1 MQKMIY
7 SKYSNERA
15 EEFQI
20 RTDICEEKNR
30 SRFVRKV
37 ACTDKSREHLQKIE
51 YNKDVLK
58 QMFESTNIRINECQ
72 IEDGTLILEYLD
84 GESLETL
91 INNAIEADDIA
102 QAITLITQ
110 YKNII
115 RTVYKG
121 SEIKYT
127 DQFYRIFG
135 ECQLPEQLIWTRNL
149 DIDLILPNII
159 IVGDTWN
166 VIDYEWTFDFP
177 IPLNF
182 LFYRAIKCFVFG
194 NSQRAGALEEI
205 LYREFEITKDERTVY
220 DTMEKSFQR
229 YTKGD
234 LISVGEVLNDNF
246 AEKYIN
252 IPSLLEQK
260 LITTEV
266 FWESGDGFSEIQKER
281 IKTPIEQDI
290 RWNIDVPVGVENI
303 RIDPMMGSG
312 IVIIHELVMVTSDYE
327 IMAQVESNG
336 KRIGDS
342 MFLFVSDDPQ
352 LYIKNWKNDTK
363 MIRIIMSAIPIEQQQ
378 LENINETV
386 DVLYQTI
393 NENEQQCRYSQ
404 KRIDEYAV
412 MVATIQGENEHLKQ
426 KINRV
431 CLSYENSRSWK
442 MTRCLRGVMAFC
454 REHRRVYHVLK
465 AGKILL
471 KYGPRELKEEFK
483 GYLIRRNSNL
493 DCFDIGIPNV
503 THSISDNEIIY
514 NQIDRMA
521 KCEKKI
527 AVHVHLY
534 YEDLLDEFVYYL
546 NNIPYSFDVFVSC
559 QASANKKRIRKHLSR
574 ISRAN
579 RIVIIECG
587 NRGRDIAPL
596 YVWLAGEIK
605 NYDYFLHVHSKK
617 SLYTGQERVGWRRYS
632 LNALLGSTEI
642 VQRIF
647 TLLESDR
654 NIGLVYPDNHPDVPT
669 MAYSWL
675 KNEAGGRQLL
685 EDLHVPFSSGFF
697 LYPAGSFFWAKTD
710 ALKPLFDRE
719 FRIEDF
725 PEEQGQ
731 TDGTLAHV
739 IERSTSLISKN
750 RGYHDA
756 IVDYEEG
763 IIRIDASFKA
773 FRGYGYQC
781 VETLYAE
788 LKEKKTV
795 SFDIFDTLITRCLME
810 PDDLFY
816 IMGRRIRNE
825 YGVNIDFFK
834 RRKQAEINA
843 GQKQGIR
850 TTIYDIYDEL
860 GKSEEIGCELAQEL
874 LQMEIAMEKNLIIP
888 RRDMVEVFNKLK
900 TNQNTLILVSD
911 MYLPSSIL
919 ADILTDCGI
928 TGYNEMIISCECGYR
943 KDADTIWDYVF
954 TKYGKDSFV
963 HVGDNPR
970 SDWQTLIDR
979 GIGVPWIMSSK
990 DEMRFTRD
998 EELVRESSGN
1008 CIKSIEYG
1016 LLFNQGMYNS
1026 PFVLNSN
1033 GMVEFQNAWTMGF
1046 SVFGPLFYGFAHWL
1060 NQTLPNDAILLFLSR
1075 EGFLLKQVYDIVCR
1089 SQKEKRV
1096 SKYFLT
1102 SRRAASV
1109 ASIESWHD
1117 IKEILARD
1125 YDGNVGQLLWNR
1137 LGVKTTQKYAEQD
1150 IRITDDDHTALD
1162 ELMSLMMDD
1171 ENIDFAQFER
1181 EKRDYLKYI
1190 EQIIPRREWDKA
1202 VVVDVGYAGTIQ
1214 YYLAKIMNQKLA
1226 GAYLASFGNTKPDKI
1241 GCHMDVMYKDTT
1253 DFNRVIFLTQLF
1265 LEAALQAP
1273 CGQLICMENDSFAG
1287 IQPRYKNDGDVSY
1300 DIQRL
1305 QEGIFEYCRRR
1316 AFLQEKYQID
1326 ENYDFSIAEKIYQKY
1341 VDGKCLSK
1349 ELASIFTVEDSYCR
1363 NRILQFDYE
1372 TNSWK

>member
-266 FWESGDGFSEIQKER
+266 FWDSGDGFSEIQKER

-352 LYIKNWKNDTK
+352 LYIKNWKNDIK

-534 YEDLLDEFVYYL
+534 YEDLLDEFVY
-546 NNIPYSFDVFVSC
+546 
-559 QASANKKRIRKHLSR
+559 
-574 ISRAN
+574 
-579 RIVIIECG
+579 
-587 NRGRDIAPL
+587 
-596 YVWLAGEIK
+596 
-605 NYDYFLHVHSKK
+605 
-617 SLYTGQERVGWRRYS
+617 
-632 LNALLGSTEI
+632 
-642 VQRIF
+642 
-647 TLLESDR
+647 
-654 NIGLVYPDNHPDVPT
+654 
-669 MAYSWL
+669 
-675 KNEAGGRQLL
+675 
-685 EDLHVPFSSGFF
+685 
-697 LYPAGSFFWAKTD
+697 
-710 ALKPLFDRE
+710 
-719 FRIEDF
+719 
-725 PEEQGQ
+725 
-731 TDGTLAHV
+731 
-739 IERSTSLISKN
+739 
-750 RGYHDA
+750 
-756 IVDYEEG
+756 
-763 IIRIDASFKA
+763 
-773 FRGYGYQC
+773 
-781 VETLYAE
+781 
-788 LKEKKTV
+788 
-795 SFDIFDTLITRCLME
+795 
-810 PDDLFY
+810 
-816 IMGRRIRNE
+816 
-825 YGVNIDFFK
+825 
-834 RRKQAEINA
+834 
-843 GQKQGIR
+843 
-850 TTIYDIYDEL
+850 
-860 GKSEEIGCELAQEL
+860 
-874 LQMEIAMEKNLIIP
+874 
-888 RRDMVEVFNKLK
+888 
-900 TNQNTLILVSD
+900 
-911 MYLPSSIL
+911 
-919 ADILTDCGI
+919 
-928 TGYNEMIISCECGYR
+928 
-943 KDADTIWDYVF
+943 
-954 TKYGKDSFV
+954 
-963 HVGDNPR
+963 
-970 SDWQTLIDR
+970 
-979 GIGVPWIMSSK
+979 
-990 DEMRFTRD
+990 
-998 EELVRESSGN
+998 
-1008 CIKSIEYG
+1008 
-1016 LLFNQGMYNS
+1016 
-1026 PFVLNSN
+1026 
-1033 GMVEFQNAWTMGF
+1033 
-1046 SVFGPLFYGFAHWL
+1046 
-1060 NQTLPNDAILLFLSR
+1060 
-1075 EGFLLKQVYDIVCR
+1075 
-1089 SQKEKRV
+1089 
-1096 SKYFLT
+1096 
-1102 SRRAASV
+1102 
-1109 ASIESWHD
+1109 
-1117 IKEILARD
+1117 
-1125 YDGNVGQLLWNR
+1125 
-1137 LGVKTTQKYAEQD
+1137 
-1150 IRITDDDHTALD
+1150 
-1162 ELMSLMMDD
+1162 
-1171 ENIDFAQFER
+1171 
-1181 EKRDYLKYI
+1181 
-1190 EQIIPRREWDKA
+1190 
-1202 VVVDVGYAGTIQ
+1202 
-1214 YYLAKIMNQKLA
+1214 
-1226 GAYLASFGNTKPDKI
+1226 
-1241 GCHMDVMYKDTT
+1241 
-1253 DFNRVIFLTQLF
+1253 
-1265 LEAALQAP
+1265 
-1273 CGQLICMENDSFAG
+1273 
-1287 IQPRYKNDGDVSY
+1287 
-1300 DIQRL
+1300 
-1305 QEGIFEYCRRR
+1305 
-1316 AFLQEKYQID
+1316 
-1326 ENYDFSIAEKIYQKY
+1326 
-1341 VDGKCLSK
+1341 
-1349 ELASIFTVEDSYCR
+1349 
-1363 NRILQFDYE
+1363 
-1372 TNSWK
+1372 